1 MHNNP
6 FLKGKEDAMHGG
18 TSKNPYP
25 DQTEKWAMYNKGFNL
40 HNPATREYFRNQQL
54 KQQASSKS

>member
-6 FLKGKEDAMHGG
+6 FLQGKEDALHGDG

-25 DQTEKWAMYNKGFNL
+25 DQTEKWALYNKGFNWN
-40 HNPATREYFRNQQL
+40 NPKTAEYFRNQR
-54 KQQASSKS
+54 KQGN

>member
-6 FLKGKEDAMHGG
+6 FLKGKEDALHGG

-40 HNPATREYFRNQQL
+40 HHPTTREYFRNQL
-54 KQQASSKS
+54 KQGN

>member
-6 FLKGKEDAMHGG
+6 FLRGKEDALHGDG

-25 DQTEKWAMYNKGFNL
+25 EQTEKWALYNKGFNL
-40 HNPATREYFRNQQL
+40 NNPKTAQYFNQQR
-54 KQQASSKS
+54 KQGN